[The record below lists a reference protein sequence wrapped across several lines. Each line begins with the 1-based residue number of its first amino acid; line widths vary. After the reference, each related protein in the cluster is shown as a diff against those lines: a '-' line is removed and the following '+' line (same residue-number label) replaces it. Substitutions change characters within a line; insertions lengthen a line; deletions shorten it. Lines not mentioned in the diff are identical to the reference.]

1 MKLNMIQDKRTPD
14 EIAFAQSKHEQTHA
28 DLSRVLQRSYN
39 RGCADCQAISPSWAV
54 LPHGIFVC
62 HHCAQV
68 HRGLGRDISIV
79 KEVTTKTFLWHSDE
93 YQAVARTGNLRA
105 NRIFSGA
112 PNAPRKPAAT
122 APKFEREN
130 YIRNKYQQ
138 LEWFVAPTGKELE
151 WFRSPPSGPSER
163 LKTSHEVK
171 TPLAT
176 SEVSPSHAVN
186 TSMET
191 PEAEPSDAVN
201 KAMDSAVNK
210 AASDVNPSHT
220 VNTSM
225 ETSEAEPSDAVNK
238 AMETS
243 EVKPS
248 HAVNTS
254 MKTSEA
260 EPSHAVNKAT
270 DSAVKKAM
278 ATSEV
283 STPCAQPA
291 PMEES
296 EACVAE
302 VQQVPHSGETPTKA
316 DSEPFLQTVMQ
327 GMENVLTFMQ
337 DMERVLTGI
346 MQDMVLRNNPS
357 GANLVEEMQHLKLQ
371 NERMG
376 QIRKVVDQIEAAKAK
391 VAKVAAI
398 LVRRST
404 RTGDSDPLPQRLDS
418 DSPTFEEMQEL
429 KLQSDSKRIGQIR
442 KVVEIGALEVAKAK
456 VAKVAAILAQR
467 STLLAS
473 GAGDSDPSH
482 GLLPQR
488 LDSDSPTASMNAL
501 ESAKPTAA
509 VTPPGSSRAG
519 DLANLQEALS
529 AQPASLTNE
538 RLMQVQAETETSRKQ
553 VEQQRHEQDAE
564 LEAREAQSRFA
575 SGDNRGQHQLDCA
588 TALVPGG

>member
-191 PEAEPSDAVN
+191 PEAEPS
-201 KAMDSAVNK
+201 
-210 AASDVNPSHT
+210 
-220 VNTSM
+220 
-225 ETSEAEPSDAVNK
+225 
-238 AMETS
+238 
-243 EVKPS
+243 
-248 HAVNTS
+248 
-254 MKTSEA
+254 
-260 EPSHAVNKAT
+260 HAVNKAT

-302 VQQVPHSGETPTKA
+302 VQQVPDSGETPTKP

-429 KLQSDSKRIGQIR
+429 KLQSDSKHIGQIR

-509 VTPPGSSRAG
+509 VTTPGSSRAG

-538 RLMQVQAETETSRKQ
+538 RLMQVQAEIENSQKQ
-553 VEQQRHEQDAE
+553 VEQQRHEHDAE
-564 LEAREAQSRFA
+564 LEAREASQQRRFE